1 MSRPSGLAS
10 FKRAANATAKPVAPK
25 YPQPYSLR
33 LTYDER
39 ALLDRAA
46 GKLPLSVYIRS
57 RLFGDTISKRSF
69 KHPPRRKRLPSY
81 DQKALAQLLGALGQ
95 SRLASNMNQIAK
107 AANMGALP
115 VTDDL
120 VAELSRAC
128 ADIATMRSDLISA
141 LGITAKDGTS
151 PFAKAS
157 ED

>member
-1 MSRPSGLAS
+1 MAS
-10 FKRAANATAKPVAPK
+10 FTQAANAKPVAPK
-25 YPQPYSLR
+25 YPPPYSLR

-57 RLFGDTISKRSF
+57 KLFGDAISKRSF
-69 KHPPRRKRLPSY
+69 KHPPKRKRLPSS
-81 DQKALAQLLGALGQ
+81 DQKAIAQLLGALGQ

-115 VTDDL
+115 VTDAL
-120 VAELSRAC
+120 LAELTQAC
-128 ADIATMRSDLISA
+128 ANIAVMRNDLISA
-141 LGITAKDGTS
+141 LGITVKGGTS